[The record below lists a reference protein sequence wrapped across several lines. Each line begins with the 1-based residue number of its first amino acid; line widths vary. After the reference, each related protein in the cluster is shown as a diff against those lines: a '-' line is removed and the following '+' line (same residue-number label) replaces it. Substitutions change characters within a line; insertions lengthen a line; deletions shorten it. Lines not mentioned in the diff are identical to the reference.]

1 MLVIS
6 GSTICGVTDATLNVF
21 KLVTILFLVVS
32 VSVEPD
38 FGFIA
43 IFTV

>member
-21 KLVTILFLVVS
+21 KLVTILFFVVS

-38 FGFIA
+38 FGL
-43 IFTV
+43 